1 MKVEDK
7 FFVGNE
13 NEELLKDSIIYNCTA
28 TVEAYEPV
36 GNATEVG
43 LLNYLAAKNMDIS
56 NLIDMKQGHIK
67 AVMPFNSDAKMSA
80 VAVEQPNKNGK
91 VVIYLKGAPEY
102 ILSLS
107 SNGLDG
113 DDIDRDAFDKN
124 VDNMAKKPLR
134 VIGFAYIELNRQQW

>member
-56 NLIDMKQGHIK
+56 NLIDMK
-67 AVMPFNSDAKMSA
+67 
-80 VAVEQPNKNGK
+80 
-91 VVIYLKGAPEY
+91 
-102 ILSLS
+102 
-107 SNGLDG
+107 
-113 DDIDRDAFDKN
+113 
-124 VDNMAKKPLR
+124 
-134 VIGFAYIELNRQQW
+134 